1 MATDQHKARVSAFMG
16 CPKVRVSPVREV
28 VYIYLFV
35 PHVIHAKSSHSNLS
49 NKSKYQILHIKRT
62 HGMTL

>member
-1 MATDQHKARVSAFMG
+1 MAIDQHKAQVSTFMG

-35 PHVIHAKSSHSNLS
+35 PHVMHTKLS
-49 NKSKYQILHIKRT
+49 KILT
-62 HGMTL
+62 